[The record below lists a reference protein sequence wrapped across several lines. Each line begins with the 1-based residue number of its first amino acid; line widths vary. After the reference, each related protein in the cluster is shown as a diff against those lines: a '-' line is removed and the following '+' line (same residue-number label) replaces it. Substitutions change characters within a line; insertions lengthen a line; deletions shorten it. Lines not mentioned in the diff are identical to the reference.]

1 MLDAVH
7 AVMPLL
13 PAGLFCRASCEFS
26 IGQRA
31 AAYNRG
37 EPLDTAK
44 RTALTAAACQVRSQ
58 GLFTYGSVSMPT
70 VAIAIFPGVQALDV
84 AGPVDVFAEANRFIA
99 PGHQYEVKLVAA
111 QAEPLRASNG
121 MTLIADATFEQARE
135 PFDLALVAGGPA
147 LPDNEVPDAKLLEW
161 LTNVATRCGRYG
173 SICTGAFAL
182 GHAGLLDAHHVTTHW
197 QHAAQLAAQFP
208 LAHVDFDRIYLRDG
222 PLVTSA
228 GVTAGI
234 DLSLALV
241 AEDHGPHTALAVA
254 KRLVVFAQ
262 RQGGQSQ
269 FSPYLTAPADNTS
282 PAAKVQAHVLAS
294 IRDSF
299 TVKQLADVAGMSARN
314 FARVF
319 VQETGVTPHEFV
331 ERARVDAA
339 RKLLE
344 SSGSALK
351 AIAYDCGF
359 GTADRMRIVFAKR
372 LGVTPMQYRERFRS
386 A

>member
-1 MLDAVH
+1 
-7 AVMPLL
+7 
-13 PAGLFCRASCEFS
+13 
-26 IGQRA
+26 
-31 AAYNRG
+31 
-37 EPLDTAK
+37 
-44 RTALTAAACQVRSQ
+44 
-58 GLFTYGSVSMPT
+58 MPT

-84 AGPVDVFAEANRFIA
+84 AGPVDVFSEANRFIA
-99 PGHQYEVKLVAA
+99 PADAYEVRLLG
-111 QAEPLRASNG
+111 AETAPLRASNG
-121 MTLIADATFEQARE
+121 MTLVADATFDKARG
-135 PFDLALVAGGPA
+135 PFDLALIAGGPA
-147 LPDNEVPDAKLLEW
+147 LPDSVPDAPLLDW
-161 LTNVATRCGRYG
+161 LANVASHCGRYG

-182 GHAGLLDAHHVTTHW
+182 GHAGLLDERNVTTHW

-208 LAHVDFDRIYLRDG
+208 KARVDFDRIYLRDG
-222 PLVTSA
+222 QLVTSA

-269 FSPYLTAPADNTS
+269 FSPYLTAPADDTS
-282 PAAKVQAHVLAS
+282 PVAKVQAHVMER
-294 IRDSF
+294 IRESF

-344 SSGSALK
+344 SSGAALK

-372 LGVTPMQYRERFRS
+372 IGATPMQYRERFRS

>member
-1 MLDAVH
+1 
-7 AVMPLL
+7 
-13 PAGLFCRASCEFS
+13 
-26 IGQRA
+26 
-31 AAYNRG
+31 
-37 EPLDTAK
+37 
-44 RTALTAAACQVRSQ
+44 
-58 GLFTYGSVSMPT
+58 MPT

-84 AGPVDVFAEANRFIA
+84 AGPVDVFSEANRFIA
-99 PGHQYEVKLVAA
+99 PEDAYEVRLLSAEAA
-111 QAEPLRASNG
+111 PLRASNG
-121 MTLIADATFEQARE
+121 MTLVADATFDTARG

-147 LPDNEVPDAKLLEW
+147 LP
-161 LTNVATRCGRYG
+161 NVAPDTPLLKWLASVATQCGRYG

-182 GHAGLLDAHHVTTHW
+182 GHAGLLDDRNVTTHW

-208 LAHVDFDRIYLRDG
+208 KARVDFDRIYLRDG
-222 PLVTSA
+222 QLVTSA

-269 FSPYLTAPADNTS
+269 FSPYLTAPTDDTS
-282 PAAKVQAHVLAS
+282 PVAKVQAHVMEQ
-294 IRDSF
+294 IRESF
-299 TVKQLADVAGMSARN
+299 SVKQLADVAGMSARN

-344 SSGSALK
+344 SSGAALK

-359 GTADRMRIVFAKR
+359 GTADRMRIVFTKR
-372 LGVTPMQYRERFRS
+372 IGATPMQYRERFRS